1 MEKIQLK
8 VEGMSCGHCKQAV
21 EKAVMALPGLVS
33 AEADVVGKKLTVEY
47 EPEKTSLEQIK
58 EAVDEVGFSVA

>member
-33 AEADVVGKKLTVEY
+33 AEADVAGKKLTVEY